1 MWLWAACAVSRLY
14 FSFLLSALCFRS
26 VAALSGF
33 SRFEVRSSRFKV
45 QGSRFKVQGSRFK
58 VQGSRFGV
66 YHKPSEYNPPPA
78 PPSGWSGGTLDK
90 PWTCPIPIEPPQ
102 TPVIDQPSLSIP
114 LSFGIF
120 AAKRLK
126 CAADLWAA
134 GAWNLRLCGPSSAEL
149 DF

>member
-14 FSFLLSALCFRS
+14 FCFRLSAFAPWRLCRAFR
-26 VAALSGF
+26 
-33 SRFEVRSSRFKV
+33 
-45 QGSRFKVQGSRFK
+45 GSKFK